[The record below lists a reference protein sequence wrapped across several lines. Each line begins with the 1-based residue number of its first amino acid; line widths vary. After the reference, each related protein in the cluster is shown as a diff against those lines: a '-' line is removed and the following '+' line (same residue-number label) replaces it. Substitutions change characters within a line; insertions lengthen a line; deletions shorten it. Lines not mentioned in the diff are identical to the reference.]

1 VSYRIAFGQV
11 AGYSRWLAGAPE
23 LNDNFAPRML
33 EITICTI
40 VDTDAI
46 VPLNGEPEAIAEE
59 LAGYAALGV
68 SHIQISLEPTTLE
81 AIENLARAIELLKQT

>member
-1 VSYRIAFGQV
+1 M

-23 LNDNFAPRML
+23 LSDNFAPRML

-40 VDTDAI
+40 IDTDAI
-46 VPLNGEPEAIAEE
+46 VPLNGEP
-59 LAGYAALGV
+59 
-68 SHIQISLEPTTLE
+68 E